1 MSGRNPKTTKT
12 ILTSK
17 PTMSERAKYPLI
29 MTASE
34 GADYLAQAGKRVD
47 TAEFF
52 RFVERFEIP
61 PVDTAGANGKSRG
74 QSIVR
79 RKWSK
84 AHIDLCLLTG
94 LRFREALE
102 WRQKAG
108 FTAFC
113 S

>member
-1 MSGRNPKTTKT
+1 MSDQP
-12 ILTSK
+12 
-17 PTMSERAKYPLI
+17 KYPLI

-34 GADYLAQAGKRVD
+34 AAVYIAQSDKRVD

-52 RFVERFEIP
+52 RFVERYEIP

-74 QSIVR
+74 SVLVR

-94 LRFREALE
+94 LRFKEALA

-108 FTAFC
+108 FTAFA
-113 S
+113 

>member
-1 MSGRNPKTTKT
+1 
-12 ILTSK
+12 
-17 PTMSERAKYPLI
+17 MSEPTKYPLI
-29 MTASE
+29 MSANE
-34 GADYLAQAGKRVD
+34 AAVYIAQSDKRVD

-74 QSIVR
+74 SVIVR

-94 LRFREALE
+94 LRFKEALA

-108 FTAFC
+108 FSADFVRV
-113 S
+113 